1 MVTLP
6 CPETTM
12 VEQRAPFQALEAEGS
27 KGIRVEKVST
37 DRSGKKTFVLV
48 KEVEEKRGD
57 Q

>member
-1 MVTLP
+1 
-6 CPETTM
+6 M